1 MMSIIPL
8 LALAAFVFP
17 ASQDN
22 GTEATLWFSTVS
34 TGNTVE
40 LAVSLTDA
48 LPGYAVSEYTEAPVD
63 DERGYLG
70 IYMDVTDRGIVVNG
84 VIPGSPAEEAG
95 LAEGDLI
102 VLIGQLDFRKEGSIE
117 ALEELKAGSEV
128 VVRGFTPEVYAGAKY
143 KGRVRFSHTVTLATA
158 GDIGLSGEES
168 KEAAP
173 RVSVPMVPMIIKAD
187 PNKPWIKG
195 DSPLEI
201 EKKEA
206 EAGRVLKEIR
216 KLEEEIES
224 GESGRER
231 VRIRRLRRSDDS
243 DNTEHGGIWIENE
256 EGHGNRSEI
265 EVERVIEGR
274 DLQFHGSSGDVH
286 TEVWIKGP
294 GDSQARRI
302 SGSGSDHEGLERR
315 LRVRL
320 EGVDQN
326 SDDLEILIK
335 GLNERLQAHQG
346 GGRELS
352 EDIGLNI
359 RELLGDLHGEI
370 EIHVDVQ
377 TQEGEASS
385 ELHFHREVRRG
396 DGEEDGHVFRML
408 PSKDG
413 AGREGSRHMVLEM
426 IGFGECE
433 DESCEGCEDCRQEGS
448 AGQRTFVIDLHGE
461 GSHESGARIGKGRE
475 GNMIFFGGPEGH
487 DADGDGPHAP
497 HDAHDSQGPHPEH
510 GQTSRRGNI
519 ELHREGSHES
529 GVWIGKGREGNMIFF
544 GSPEGHDADGDGPH
558 APHDARDSQGPHRE
572 HGQTS
577 RRGRPSLGMTMRG
590 PAVRSFQPQ
599 RSRGNG
605 PGDVDELRRE
615 IEELRNEVEGLRSA
629 MVRMR
634 IAIGERMQQSDRR
647 QQTDQARG
655 RDRDQGNDR
664 RERTDRRRDND
675 QRERTDRRRDNDQR
689 ERTDRRR
696 DNDQRERTD
705 RRRDNDQRERNGRR
719 RQGSDKRDS

>member
-1 MMSIIPL
+1 MMSTIPL

-22 GTEATLWFSTVS
+22 GTDATRWFSTVS

-143 KGRVRFSHTVTLATA
+143 KGRERFSHTVTLATA

-256 EGHGNRSEI
+256 EGQGNRSEI
-265 EVERVIEGR
+265 EIERVVEGS

-286 TEVWIKGP
+286 TEVWVKGP

-302 SGSGSDHEGLERR
+302 SGSGSDHEGLVRR
-315 LRVRL
+315 LRRG
-320 EGVDQN
+320 GVDAL
-326 SDDLEILIK
+326 LEEPI
-335 GLNERLQAHQG
+335 E
-346 GGRELS
+346 
-352 EDIGLNI
+352 LNI

-370 EIHVDVQ
+370 EIHVDVD
-377 TQEGEASS
+377 TEEGGAGPRAR
-385 ELHFHREVRRG
+385 FRREVRMG
-396 DGEEDGHVFRML
+396 DGEEGDHVIRML
-408 PSKDG
+408 PLKEG
-413 AGREGSRHMVLEM
+413 AGGGDRRHMVLEM
-426 IGFGECE
+426 IGSGECE
-433 DESCEGCEDCRQEGS
+433 DESCEGCEDCREGDS
-448 AGQRTFVIDLHGE
+448 SGRRTFVIDLHE
-461 GSHESGARIGKGRE
+461 EGRE
-475 GNMIFFGGPEGH
+475 GNMLFFGGPEGH
-487 DADGDGPHAP
+487 DAGGDVSRAP
-497 HDAHDSQGPHPEH
+497 HDAHDSQGPHREH
-510 GQTSRRGNI
+510 
-519 ELHREGSHES
+519 
-529 GVWIGKGREGNMIFF
+529 
-544 GSPEGHDADGDGPH
+544 GHDAGGDGPH
-558 APHDARDSQGPHRE
+558 APHDAHDSQGPHRE

-590 PAVRSFQPQ
+590 PAVRSFQPR
-599 RSRGNG
+599 RSQGNG
-605 PGDVDELRRE
+605 PGEVDELRRE
-615 IEELRNEVEGLRSA
+615 IEELRNEVEELRSA

-647 QQTDQARG
+647 QQSDQVRG

-664 RERTDRRRDND
+664 RERTDRRRDSD

-705 RRRDNDQRERNGRR
+705 RRRDNDQRERDGRR
-719 RQGSDKRDS
+719 RERSDRRDG